1 MTPRSLLT
9 MIGATALTLGTLV
22 GGTAL
27 APHVAAQDATGTP
40 ATSTTVTVPADAS
53 TTTGTTS
60 RSAQR
65 EAFQQE
71 RVKAYQSFVAS
82 MAKELNV
89 STDAV
94 DKAIRASLKQAV
106 ADQLAA
112 GTITKEQAAAV
123 SAVIDVA
130 DVPIFGGMGGPGM
143 GGPGMGGPGME
154 RGDGWGRGGDWGRGD
169 HGKDSRDG
177 KPGQNS
183 GPSGSDDSDDSGSLP
198 APAPTA

>member
-1 MTPRSLLT
+1 MTPRRLLT
-9 MIGATALTLGTLV
+9 TIGATALTLGTVV

-27 APHVAAQDATGTP
+27 APHVAAQDATVTP

-143 GGPGMGGPGME
+143 GGPGME
-154 RGDGWGRGGDWGRGD
+154 HGDGWDRGGDWNHDD
-169 HGKDSRDG
+169 HGKDGHDGMPGRNSR
-177 KPGQNS
+177 PG
-183 GPSGSDDSDDSGSLP
+183 GSDNSDDSGSLP

>member
-9 MIGATALTLGTLV
+9 TIGATALTLGTIV

-27 APHVAAQDATGTP
+27 APHVSAQDATGTP
-40 ATSTTVTVPADAS
+40 ATSTTITVPADAS
-53 TTTGTTS
+53 TTTGATS

-89 STDAV
+89 SPDAV

-143 GGPGMGGPGME
+143 E
-154 RGDGWGRGGDWGRGD
+154 HGDGWDRGGDWNRGD
-169 HGKDSRDG
+169 HGKDGHDGMPGRNSR
-177 KPGQNS
+177 PG
-183 GPSGSDDSDDSGSLP
+183 GSDNSDDSGSLP

>member
-9 MIGATALTLGTLV
+9 TIGATALTLGTIV

-27 APHVAAQDATGTP
+27 APHVSAQDAAGTP
-40 ATSTTVTVPADAS
+40 ATSTTITVPADAS
-53 TTTGTTS
+53 TTTGATS

-89 STDAV
+89 SPDAV

-143 GGPGMGGPGME
+143 GGPGME
-154 RGDGWGRGGDWGRGD
+154 HGDGWDRGGDWNRGD
-169 HGKDSRDG
+169 HGKDGHDGMPGRNSR
-177 KPGQNS
+177 PG
-183 GPSGSDDSDDSGSLP
+183 GSDNSDDSGSLP

>member
-9 MIGATALTLGTLV
+9 TIGATALTLGTIV

-27 APHVAAQDATGTP
+27 APHVSAQDAAGTP
-40 ATSTTVTVPADAS
+40 ATSTTITVPADAS
-53 TTTGTTS
+53 TTTGATS

-89 STDAV
+89 SPDAV

-143 GGPGMGGPGME
+143 GGPGME
-154 RGDGWGRGGDWGRGD
+154 HGDGWGRGGDWGRDD